1 MPRRPRI
8 TPNSAAIVRNT
19 LRAPALR
26 YRDFRLLVA
35 ASFFDSIGFMGE
47 QVIVGWLVL
56 EITDDPFMV
65 GVALGLRFAPFFFL
79 GLVAGT
85 IADMVD
91 RRSLIRVL
99 NLAMTAVMCCVG
111 ALIYYDTLE
120 VWHIFAFAV
129 LGGCIS
135 ALHQTSRQSFAFDVV
150 GRQNLVSGLAYVSL
164 GMRLG
169 GLVGS
174 LAAGYLIAGYGA
186 NLVRWLR
193 ESLIEAALSQN
204 WLMEAVGLD
213 RLLNAALNWDWFN
226 SVLEWLAAALS
237 QGAASAYFLLAAGY
251 LVSVA
256 MLSFIRSR
264 GQAAPTQRRSALQN
278 LREFAGEL
286 RLNNALLMLMVIVA
300 ATEVLGFSSATAFPS
315 LARDVLNVG
324 ADGLG
329 EMNAF
334 RSVGAVLSILLLS
347 AYAGEVG
354 RKGALL
360 LATIVAFGGGA
371 GTAGTVRHV
380 RRRAC
385 GDNGD
390 RRRNGAIRCVLAKPN
405 AKHRAKR
412 TARAGDGRLGSG
424 HRHSAAGQ
432 PSGGRS
438 GSRLRRGDSADR
450 QRHSA
455 SRHSRRHSATV
466 HADAAV
472 VITSPKSLPP
482 LCAPTPL
489 R

>member
-1 MPRRPRI
+1 MPKCPRI

-47 QVIVGWLVL
+47 QVVVGWLVL

-65 GVALGLRFAPFFFL
+65 GIALGLRFAPFFFL

-91 RRSLIRVL
+91 RRSLIRAL
-99 NLAMTAVMCCVG
+99 NLAMTAVTCSVG
-111 ALIYYDTLE
+111 ALIYYDTLQ

-174 LAAGYLIAGYGA
+174 LAAGYLIAGRGA
-186 NLVRWLR
+186 DLVYWLMD
-193 ESLIEAALSQN
+193 AAQSRN

-213 RLLNAALNWDWFN
+213 RLLNAAQNWDWLN
-226 SVLEWLAAALS
+226 SALTWIASALS

-251 LVSVA
+251 LISVV

-278 LREFAGEL
+278 LREFAVEL
-286 RLNNALLMLMVIVA
+286 RRNNALLMLMVIVA

-329 EMNAF
+329 EMNAV
-334 RSVGAVLSILLLS
+334 RSLGAVLTIALL
-347 AYAGEVG
+347 AVFGEVG

-360 LATIVAFGGGA
+360 LATIVAFGAALILLGQSGMYAVALAAIMVIGGA
-371 GTAGTVRHV
+371 MALSDVFSQSLMQNIVPNEQRGRAMGAWVVGIGTA
-380 RRRAC
+380 
-385 GDNGD
+385 
-390 RRRNGAIRCVLAKPN
+390 P
-405 AKHRAKR
+405 
-412 TARAGDGRLGSG
+412 LGSLQVG
-424 HRHSAAGQ
+424 
-432 PSGGRS
+432 
-438 GSRLRRGDSADR
+438 
-450 QRHSA
+450 
-455 SRHSRRHSATV
+455 
-466 HADAAV
+466 AAV
-472 VITSPKSLPP
+472 AALGVGIALTANGIALVAIAAAITLLYSRMRRL
-482 LCAPTPL
+482 
-489 R
+489 

>member
-111 ALIYYDTLE
+111 ALIYYDTLQ

-186 NLVRWLR
+186 NLVQ
-193 ESLIEAALSQN
+193 SLIDALPS
-204 WLMEAVGLD
+204 WAS
-213 RLLNAALNWDWFN
+213 WDWFN
-226 SVLEWLAAALS
+226 SVLEWLASALS

-329 EMNAF
+329 WMNAV
-334 RSVGAVLSILLLS
+334 RSFGAVLSIALLS
-347 AYAGEVG
+347 VCGEVG

-360 LATIVAFGGGA
+360 LATIVAFGAALVLLGQSGMYAVALAAIMVIGGA
-371 GTAGTVRHV
+371 MALSDVFSQSLMQNIVPNEQRGRAMGAWVVGIGTA
-380 RRRAC
+380 
-385 GDNGD
+385 
-390 RRRNGAIRCVLAKPN
+390 P
-405 AKHRAKR
+405 
-412 TARAGDGRLGSG
+412 LGSLQVG
-424 HRHSAAGQ
+424 
-432 PSGGRS
+432 
-438 GSRLRRGDSADR
+438 
-450 QRHSA
+450 
-455 SRHSRRHSATV
+455 
-466 HADAAV
+466 AAV
-472 VITSPKSLPP
+472 AAFGVGIALTANGIALVAIAAAIA
-482 LCAPTPL
+482 LLYTRMRRL
-489 R
+489 

>member
-1 MPRRPRI
+1 MHYAASVHNSAIVHIPKRPRI

-47 QVIVGWLVL
+47 QVVVGWLVL

-65 GVALGLRFAPFFFL
+65 GIALGLRFAPFFFL

-91 RRSLIRVL
+91 RRSLIRAL
-99 NLAMTAVMCCVG
+99 NLAMTAVTCSVG
-111 ALIYYDTLE
+111 ALIYYDTLQ

-174 LAAGYLIAGYGA
+174 LAAGYLIAGRGA
-186 NLVRWLR
+186 NLVY
-193 ESLIEAALSQN
+193 SLIEALPSWISWIWLNSALTWIAS
-204 WLMEAVGLD
+204 
-213 RLLNAALNWDWFN
+213 
-226 SVLEWLAAALS
+226 ALS

-251 LVSVA
+251 LISVV

-278 LREFAGEL
+278 LREFAVEL
-286 RLNNALLMLMVIVA
+286 RRNNALLMLMVIVA

-329 EMNAF
+329 EMNAV
-334 RSVGAVLSILLLS
+334 RSLGAVLTIALL
-347 AYAGEVG
+347 AVFGEVG

-360 LATIVAFGGGA
+360 LATIVAFGAALILLGQSGMYAVALAAIMVIGGA
-371 GTAGTVRHV
+371 MALSDVFSQSLMQNIVPNEQRGRAMGAWVVGIGTA
-380 RRRAC
+380 
-385 GDNGD
+385 
-390 RRRNGAIRCVLAKPN
+390 P
-405 AKHRAKR
+405 
-412 TARAGDGRLGSG
+412 LGSLQVG
-424 HRHSAAGQ
+424 
-432 PSGGRS
+432 
-438 GSRLRRGDSADR
+438 
-450 QRHSA
+450 
-455 SRHSRRHSATV
+455 
-466 HADAAV
+466 AAV
-472 VITSPKSLPP
+472 AALGVGIALTANGIALVVIAAAITLLYSRMRRL
-482 LCAPTPL
+482 
-489 R
+489 

>member
-1 MPRRPRI
+1 MHCAIGVHNSAIVHIPRRPRI

-186 NLVRWLR
+186 NLVQ
-193 ESLIEAALSQN
+193 SLIDALPS
-204 WLMEAVGLD
+204 WAS
-213 RLLNAALNWDWFN
+213 WDWFN
-226 SVLEWLAAALS
+226 SALEWLASALS

-286 RLNNALLMLMVIVA
+286 RRNNALLMLMVIVA

-347 AYAGEVG
+347 VCGEVG

-360 LATIVAFGGGA
+360 LATIVAFGAALVLLGQSGMYAVALAAIMVIGGA
-371 GTAGTVRHV
+371 MALSDVFSQSLMQNIVPNEQRGRAMGAWVVGIGTA
-380 RRRAC
+380 
-385 GDNGD
+385 
-390 RRRNGAIRCVLAKPN
+390 P
-405 AKHRAKR
+405 
-412 TARAGDGRLGSG
+412 LGSLQVG
-424 HRHSAAGQ
+424 
-432 PSGGRS
+432 
-438 GSRLRRGDSADR
+438 
-450 QRHSA
+450 
-455 SRHSRRHSATV
+455 
-466 HADAAV
+466 AAV
-472 VITSPKSLPP
+472 AAFGVGIALTANGIALVAIAAAIA
-482 LCAPTPL
+482 LLYTRMRRL
-489 R
+489 

>member
-1 MPRRPRI
+1 MRIKAASVHNSAIVHMPRRPRI

-111 ALIYYDTLE
+111 ALIYYDTLQ

-186 NLVRWLR
+186 NLVQ
-193 ESLIEAALSQN
+193 SLIDALPGWAS
-204 WLMEAVGLD
+204 WA
-213 RLLNAALNWDWFN
+213 WFN
-226 SVLEWLAAALS
+226 SALEWLASALS

-347 AYAGEVG
+347 VCGEVG

-360 LATIVAFGGGA
+360 LATIVAFGAALVLLGQSGMYAVALAAIMVIGGA
-371 GTAGTVRHV
+371 MALSDVFSQSLMQNIVPNEQRGRAMGAWVVGIGTA
-380 RRRAC
+380 
-385 GDNGD
+385 
-390 RRRNGAIRCVLAKPN
+390 P
-405 AKHRAKR
+405 
-412 TARAGDGRLGSG
+412 LGSLQVG
-424 HRHSAAGQ
+424 
-432 PSGGRS
+432 
-438 GSRLRRGDSADR
+438 
-450 QRHSA
+450 
-455 SRHSRRHSATV
+455 
-466 HADAAV
+466 AAV
-472 VITSPKSLPP
+472 ATFGVGIALTANGIALVAIAAAIALLYSRMRRL
-482 LCAPTPL
+482 
-489 R
+489 

>member
-111 ALIYYDTLE
+111 ALIYYDTLQ

-186 NLVRWLR
+186 NLVQ
-193 ESLIEAALSQN
+193 SLIDALPN
-204 WLMEAVGLD
+204 WAS
-213 RLLNAALNWDWFN
+213 WDWLN
-226 SVLEWLAAALS
+226 SVLEWLASALS

-256 MLSFIRSR
+256 MLSFIHSR

-286 RLNNALLMLMVIVA
+286 RFNNALLMLMVIVA

-347 AYAGEVG
+347 VCGEVG

-360 LATIVAFGGGA
+360 LATIVAFGAALVLLGQSGMYAVALVAIMVIGGA
-371 GTAGTVRHV
+371 MALSDVFSQSLMQNIVPNEQRGRAMGAWVVGIGTA
-380 RRRAC
+380 
-385 GDNGD
+385 
-390 RRRNGAIRCVLAKPN
+390 P
-405 AKHRAKR
+405 
-412 TARAGDGRLGSG
+412 LGSLQVG
-424 HRHSAAGQ
+424 
-432 PSGGRS
+432 
-438 GSRLRRGDSADR
+438 
-450 QRHSA
+450 
-455 SRHSRRHSATV
+455 
-466 HADAAV
+466 AAV
-472 VITSPKSLPP
+472 AAFGVGIALTANGIALVAIAAAIA
-482 LCAPTPL
+482 LLYTRMRRL
-489 R
+489 

>member
-1 MPRRPRI
+1 MHCAIGVHNSAIVHMPRRPRI

-111 ALIYYDTLE
+111 ALIYYDTLQ

-186 NLVRWLR
+186 NLVQ
-193 ESLIEAALSQN
+193 SLIDALPS
-204 WLMEAVGLD
+204 WAS
-213 RLLNAALNWDWFN
+213 WDWFN
-226 SVLEWLAAALS
+226 SVLEWLASALS

-329 EMNAF
+329 WMNAV
-334 RSVGAVLSILLLS
+334 RSFGAVLSIALLS
-347 AYAGEVG
+347 VCGEVG

-360 LATIVAFGGGA
+360 LATIVAFGAALVLLGQSGMYAVALAAIMVIGGA
-371 GTAGTVRHV
+371 MALSDVFSQSLMQNIVPNEQRGRAMGAWVVGIGTA
-380 RRRAC
+380 
-385 GDNGD
+385 
-390 RRRNGAIRCVLAKPN
+390 P
-405 AKHRAKR
+405 
-412 TARAGDGRLGSG
+412 LGSLQVG
-424 HRHSAAGQ
+424 
-432 PSGGRS
+432 
-438 GSRLRRGDSADR
+438 
-450 QRHSA
+450 
-455 SRHSRRHSATV
+455 
-466 HADAAV
+466 AAV
-472 VITSPKSLPP
+472 AAFGVGIALTANGIALVAIAAAIA
-482 LCAPTPL
+482 LLYTRMRRL
-489 R
+489 

>member
-1 MPRRPRI
+1 MPKRPRI
-8 TPNSAAIVRNT
+8 TPPKPAAIVRNT

-47 QVIVGWLVL
+47 QVVVGWLVL

-91 RRSLIRVL
+91 RRSLIRAL

-111 ALIYYDTLE
+111 ALIYYDTLQ

-186 NLVRWLR
+186 DLVYSLM
-193 ESLIEAALSQN
+193 ESLSSWAR
-204 WLMEAVGLD
+204 WD
-213 RLLNAALNWDWFN
+213 WLNWI
-226 SVLEWLAAALS
+226 LAWLASALS

-251 LVSVA
+251 LISVV

-264 GQAAPTQRRSALQN
+264 GQAAPTRRSSALQN
-278 LREFAGEL
+278 LREFAVEL
-286 RLNNALLMLMVIVA
+286 RRNNALLMLMVIVA

-334 RSVGAVLSILLLS
+334 RSAGAVASILLLS
-347 AYAGEVG
+347 LGGEVG

-360 LATIVAFGGGA
+360 LATIVGFGAALVLLGQSGMYAVALAAIMVIGGA
-371 GTAGTVRHV
+371 MALSDVFSQSLMQNIVPNEQRGRAMGAWVVGIGTA
-380 RRRAC
+380 
-385 GDNGD
+385 
-390 RRRNGAIRCVLAKPN
+390 P
-405 AKHRAKR
+405 
-412 TARAGDGRLGSG
+412 LGSLQVG
-424 HRHSAAGQ
+424 
-432 PSGGRS
+432 
-438 GSRLRRGDSADR
+438 
-450 QRHSA
+450 
-455 SRHSRRHSATV
+455 
-466 HADAAV
+466 AAV
-472 VITSPKSLPP
+472 ATLGVGIALTANGIALVAIAAAIALLYSRMRRL
-482 LCAPTPL
+482 
-489 R
+489 

>member
-1 MPRRPRI
+1 MRIKAASVHNSAIVHMPRRPRI

-111 ALIYYDTLE
+111 ALIYYDTLQ

-186 NLVRWLR
+186 NLVQ
-193 ESLIEAALSQN
+193 SLIDALPSWASWA
-204 WLMEAVGLD
+204 WL
-213 RLLNAALNWDWFN
+213 N
-226 SVLEWLAAALS
+226 SALEWLASALS

-347 AYAGEVG
+347 VCGEVG

-360 LATIVAFGGGA
+360 LATIVAFGAALVLLGQSGMYAVALAAIMVIGGA
-371 GTAGTVRHV
+371 MALSDVFSQSLMQNIVPNEQRGRAMGAWVVGIGTA
-380 RRRAC
+380 
-385 GDNGD
+385 
-390 RRRNGAIRCVLAKPN
+390 P
-405 AKHRAKR
+405 
-412 TARAGDGRLGSG
+412 LGSLQVG
-424 HRHSAAGQ
+424 
-432 PSGGRS
+432 
-438 GSRLRRGDSADR
+438 
-450 QRHSA
+450 
-455 SRHSRRHSATV
+455 
-466 HADAAV
+466 AAV
-472 VITSPKSLPP
+472 ATFGVGIALTANGIALVAIAAAIA
-482 LCAPTPL
+482 LLYTRMRRL
-489 R
+489 

>member
-186 NLVRWLR
+186 NLVQ
-193 ESLIEAALSQN
+193 SLIDALPSWMSWA
-204 WLMEAVGLD
+204 WL
-213 RLLNAALNWDWFN
+213 N
-226 SVLEWLAAALS
+226 SVLEWLASALS

-347 AYAGEVG
+347 VCGEVG

-360 LATIVAFGGGA
+360 LATIVAFGAALVLLGQSGMYAVALVAIMVIGGA
-371 GTAGTVRHV
+371 MALSDVFSQSLMQNIVPNEQRGRAMGAWVVGIGTA
-380 RRRAC
+380 
-385 GDNGD
+385 
-390 RRRNGAIRCVLAKPN
+390 P
-405 AKHRAKR
+405 
-412 TARAGDGRLGSG
+412 LGSVQVG
-424 HRHSAAGQ
+424 
-432 PSGGRS
+432 
-438 GSRLRRGDSADR
+438 
-450 QRHSA
+450 
-455 SRHSRRHSATV
+455 
-466 HADAAV
+466 AAV
-472 VITSPKSLPP
+472 AAFGVGIALTANGIALVAIAAAIA
-482 LCAPTPL
+482 LLYTRMRRL
-489 R
+489 

>member
-186 NLVRWLR
+186 NLVQ
-193 ESLIEAALSQN
+193 SLIDALPSWAN
-204 WLMEAVGLD
+204 WAW
-213 RLLNAALNWDWFN
+213 LNSA
-226 SVLEWLAAALS
+226 LEWLASALS

-347 AYAGEVG
+347 VCGEVG

-360 LATIVAFGGGA
+360 LATIVAFGAALVLLGQSGMYAVALAAIMVIGGA
-371 GTAGTVRHV
+371 MALSDVFSQSLMQNIVPNEQRGRAMGAWVVGIGTA
-380 RRRAC
+380 
-385 GDNGD
+385 
-390 RRRNGAIRCVLAKPN
+390 P
-405 AKHRAKR
+405 
-412 TARAGDGRLGSG
+412 LGSLQVG
-424 HRHSAAGQ
+424 
-432 PSGGRS
+432 
-438 GSRLRRGDSADR
+438 
-450 QRHSA
+450 
-455 SRHSRRHSATV
+455 
-466 HADAAV
+466 AAV
-472 VITSPKSLPP
+472 AAFGVGIALTANGIALAAIAAIIALLYSRMRRL
-482 LCAPTPL
+482 
-489 R
+489 

>member
-111 ALIYYDTLE
+111 ALIYYDTLQ

-186 NLVRWLR
+186 DLVQ
-193 ESLIEAALSQN
+193 SLIDALPSWMSWA
-204 WLMEAVGLD
+204 WLI
-213 RLLNAALNWDWFN
+213 

-286 RLNNALLMLMVIVA
+286 RRNNALLMLMVIVA

-347 AYAGEVG
+347 VCGEVG

-360 LATIVAFGGGA
+360 LATIVAFGAALVLLGQSGMYAVALVAIMVIGGA
-371 GTAGTVRHV
+371 MALSDVFSQSLMQNIVPNEQRGRAMGAWVVGIGTA
-380 RRRAC
+380 
-385 GDNGD
+385 
-390 RRRNGAIRCVLAKPN
+390 P
-405 AKHRAKR
+405 
-412 TARAGDGRLGSG
+412 LGSLQVG
-424 HRHSAAGQ
+424 
-432 PSGGRS
+432 
-438 GSRLRRGDSADR
+438 
-450 QRHSA
+450 
-455 SRHSRRHSATV
+455 
-466 HADAAV
+466 AAV
-472 VITSPKSLPP
+472 AAFGVGIALTANGIALVAIAAAIA
-482 LCAPTPL
+482 LLYTRMRRL
-489 R
+489 

>member
-1 MPRRPRI
+1 MHCAIGVHNSAIVHMPRRPRI

-186 NLVRWLR
+186 NLVQ
-193 ESLIEAALSQN
+193 SLIDALPS
-204 WLMEAVGLD
+204 WMSWA
-213 RLLNAALNWDWFN
+213 WFN
-226 SVLEWLAAALS
+226 SALAWLASALS

-347 AYAGEVG
+347 VCGEVG

-360 LATIVAFGGGA
+360 LATIVAFGAALVLLGQSGMYAVALAAIMVIGGA
-371 GTAGTVRHV
+371 MALSDVFSQSLMQNIVPNEQRGRAMGAWVVGIGTA
-380 RRRAC
+380 
-385 GDNGD
+385 
-390 RRRNGAIRCVLAKPN
+390 P
-405 AKHRAKR
+405 
-412 TARAGDGRLGSG
+412 LGSLQVG
-424 HRHSAAGQ
+424 
-432 PSGGRS
+432 
-438 GSRLRRGDSADR
+438 
-450 QRHSA
+450 
-455 SRHSRRHSATV
+455 
-466 HADAAV
+466 AAV
-472 VITSPKSLPP
+472 AAFGVGIALTANGIALVAIAAAIA
-482 LCAPTPL
+482 LLYTRMRRL
-489 R
+489 

>member
-1 MPRRPRI
+1 MHIPRRPRI

-186 NLVRWLR
+186 NLVQ
-193 ESLIEAALSQN
+193 SLIDALPS
-204 WLMEAVGLD
+204 WAS
-213 RLLNAALNWDWFN
+213 WDWFN
-226 SVLEWLAAALS
+226 SALEWLASALS

-286 RLNNALLMLMVIVA
+286 RRNNALLMLMVIVA

-347 AYAGEVG
+347 VCGEVG

-360 LATIVAFGGGA
+360 LATIVAFGAALVLLGQSGMYAVALAAIMVIGGA
-371 GTAGTVRHV
+371 MALSDVFSQSLMQNIVPNEQRGRAMGAWVVGIGTA
-380 RRRAC
+380 
-385 GDNGD
+385 
-390 RRRNGAIRCVLAKPN
+390 P
-405 AKHRAKR
+405 
-412 TARAGDGRLGSG
+412 LGSLQVG
-424 HRHSAAGQ
+424 
-432 PSGGRS
+432 
-438 GSRLRRGDSADR
+438 
-450 QRHSA
+450 
-455 SRHSRRHSATV
+455 
-466 HADAAV
+466 AAV
-472 VITSPKSLPP
+472 AAFGVGIALTANGIALVAIAAAIA
-482 LCAPTPL
+482 LLYTRMRRL
-489 R
+489 

>member
-186 NLVRWLR
+186 NLVQ
-193 ESLIEAALSQN
+193 SLIDALPS
-204 WLMEAVGLD
+204 WMS
-213 RLLNAALNWDWFN
+213 WDWFN
-226 SVLEWLAAALS
+226 SSLEWLAAVLS

-347 AYAGEVG
+347 VCGEVG

-360 LATIVAFGGGA
+360 LATIVAFGAALVLLGQSGMYAVALVAIMVIGGA
-371 GTAGTVRHV
+371 MALSDVFSQSLMQNIVPNEQRGRAMGAWVVGIGTA
-380 RRRAC
+380 
-385 GDNGD
+385 
-390 RRRNGAIRCVLAKPN
+390 P
-405 AKHRAKR
+405 
-412 TARAGDGRLGSG
+412 LGSLQVG
-424 HRHSAAGQ
+424 
-432 PSGGRS
+432 
-438 GSRLRRGDSADR
+438 
-450 QRHSA
+450 
-455 SRHSRRHSATV
+455 
-466 HADAAV
+466 AAV
-472 VITSPKSLPP
+472 AAFGVGIALTANGIALVAIAAAIA
-482 LCAPTPL
+482 LLYTRMRRL
-489 R
+489 

>member
-1 MPRRPRI
+1 MHYAASVHNSAIVHIPKRPRI

-47 QVIVGWLVL
+47 QVVVGWLVL

-65 GVALGLRFAPFFFL
+65 GIALGLRFAPFFFL

-91 RRSLIRVL
+91 RRSLIRAL
-99 NLAMTAVMCCVG
+99 NLAMTAVTCSVG
-111 ALIYYDTLE
+111 ALIYYDTLQ

-174 LAAGYLIAGYGA
+174 LAAGYLIAGRGA
-186 NLVRWLR
+186 DLVY
-193 ESLIEAALSQN
+193 SLIETLPS
-204 WLMEAVGLD
+204 
-213 RLLNAALNWDWFN
+213 WDWLN
-226 SVLEWLAAALS
+226 SALTWIASALS

-251 LVSVA
+251 LISVV

-278 LREFAGEL
+278 LREFAVEL
-286 RLNNALLMLMVIVA
+286 RRNNALLMLMVIVA

-329 EMNAF
+329 EMNAV
-334 RSVGAVLSILLLS
+334 RSLGAVLTIALL
-347 AYAGEVG
+347 AVFGEVG

-360 LATIVAFGGGA
+360 LATIVAFGAALILLGQSGMYAVALAAIMVIGGA
-371 GTAGTVRHV
+371 MALSDVFSQSLMQNIVPNEQRGRAMGAWVVGIGTA
-380 RRRAC
+380 
-385 GDNGD
+385 
-390 RRRNGAIRCVLAKPN
+390 P
-405 AKHRAKR
+405 
-412 TARAGDGRLGSG
+412 LGSLQVG
-424 HRHSAAGQ
+424 
-432 PSGGRS
+432 
-438 GSRLRRGDSADR
+438 
-450 QRHSA
+450 
-455 SRHSRRHSATV
+455 
-466 HADAAV
+466 AAV
-472 VITSPKSLPP
+472 AALGVGIALTANGIALVAIAAAITLLYSRMRRL
-482 LCAPTPL
+482 
-489 R
+489 

>member
-1 MPRRPRI
+1 MPKRPRI
-8 TPNSAAIVRNT
+8 TPPKPAAIVRNT

-47 QVIVGWLVL
+47 QVVVGWLVL

-91 RRSLIRVL
+91 RRSLIRAL
-99 NLAMTAVMCCVG
+99 NLAMTAVMCGMG
-111 ALIYYDTLE
+111 ALIYYDALQ

-169 GLVGS
+169 GLAGS

-186 NLVRWLR
+186 ELAY
-193 ESLIEAALSQN
+193 S
-204 WLMEAVGLD
+204 LMEVTLP
-213 RLLNAALNWDWFN
+213 NWDWVDQ
-226 SVLEWLAAALS
+226 VLAWIASALSLLYFLIGATPPSWDWVDQVLAWIASALS

-251 LVSVA
+251 LVSVV

-286 RLNNALLMLMVIVA
+286 RRNNALLMLMVIVA

-334 RSVGAVLSILLLS
+334 RSVGAVLTIALLS
-347 AYAGEVG
+347 AFGEVG

-360 LATIVAFGGGA
+360 LATIVAFGAALVLLGQSGMYAVALAAIMVIGGA
-371 GTAGTVRHV
+371 MALSDVFSQSLMQNIVPNEQRGRAMGAWVVGIGTA
-380 RRRAC
+380 
-385 GDNGD
+385 
-390 RRRNGAIRCVLAKPN
+390 P
-405 AKHRAKR
+405 
-412 TARAGDGRLGSG
+412 LGSLQVG
-424 HRHSAAGQ
+424 
-432 PSGGRS
+432 
-438 GSRLRRGDSADR
+438 
-450 QRHSA
+450 
-455 SRHSRRHSATV
+455 
-466 HADAAV
+466 AAV
-472 VITSPKSLPP
+472 AAFGVGIALTANGIALVVIAAAIALLYSRMRRL
-482 LCAPTPL
+482 
-489 R
+489 

>member
-1 MPRRPRI
+1 MRIKAASVHNSAIVHMPRRPRI

-186 NLVRWLR
+186 NLVQ
-193 ESLIEAALSQN
+193 SLIDALPSWAN
-204 WLMEAVGLD
+204 WA
-213 RLLNAALNWDWFN
+213 WFN
-226 SVLEWLAAALS
+226 SVLAWLASALS

-347 AYAGEVG
+347 VCGEVG

-360 LATIVAFGGGA
+360 LATIVAFGAALVLLGQSGMYAVALVAIMVIGGA
-371 GTAGTVRHV
+371 MALSDVFSQSLMQNIVPNEQRGRAMGAWVVGIGTA
-380 RRRAC
+380 
-385 GDNGD
+385 
-390 RRRNGAIRCVLAKPN
+390 P
-405 AKHRAKR
+405 
-412 TARAGDGRLGSG
+412 LGSLQVG
-424 HRHSAAGQ
+424 
-432 PSGGRS
+432 
-438 GSRLRRGDSADR
+438 
-450 QRHSA
+450 
-455 SRHSRRHSATV
+455 
-466 HADAAV
+466 AAV
-472 VITSPKSLPP
+472 AAFGVGIALTANGIALVAIAAAIA
-482 LCAPTPL
+482 LLYTRMRRL
-489 R
+489 

>member
-65 GVALGLRFAPFFFL
+65 GVALGLRFAPFLFL

-111 ALIYYDTLE
+111 ALIYYDTLQ

-186 NLVRWLR
+186 DLVQ
-193 ESLIEAALSQN
+193 SLIDALPS
-204 WLMEAVGLD
+204 WMSWA
-213 RLLNAALNWDWFN
+213 WFN
-226 SVLEWLAAALS
+226 SALAWLASALS

-329 EMNAF
+329 WMNAV
-334 RSVGAVLSILLLS
+334 RSFGAVLSIALLS
-347 AYAGEVG
+347 VCGEVG

-360 LATIVAFGGGA
+360 LATIVAFGAALVLLGQSGMYAVALVAIMVIGGA
-371 GTAGTVRHV
+371 MALSDVFSQSLMQNIVPNEQRGRAMGAWVVGIGTA
-380 RRRAC
+380 
-385 GDNGD
+385 
-390 RRRNGAIRCVLAKPN
+390 P
-405 AKHRAKR
+405 
-412 TARAGDGRLGSG
+412 LGSLQVG
-424 HRHSAAGQ
+424 
-432 PSGGRS
+432 
-438 GSRLRRGDSADR
+438 
-450 QRHSA
+450 
-455 SRHSRRHSATV
+455 
-466 HADAAV
+466 AAV
-472 VITSPKSLPP
+472 AAFGVGIALTANGIALVAIAAAIALLYSRMRRL
-482 LCAPTPL
+482 
-489 R
+489 

>member
-186 NLVRWLR
+186 NLVQ
-193 ESLIEAALSQN
+193 SLIDALPSWMSWA
-204 WLMEAVGLD
+204 WL
-213 RLLNAALNWDWFN
+213 N
-226 SVLEWLAAALS
+226 SVLEWFASALS

-334 RSVGAVLSILLLS
+334 RSVGAVLSIALLS
-347 AYAGEVG
+347 VCGEVG

-360 LATIVAFGGGA
+360 LATIVAFGAALVLLGQSGMYAVALAAIMVIGGA
-371 GTAGTVRHV
+371 MALSDVFSQSLMQNIVPNEQRGRAMGAWVVGIGTA
-380 RRRAC
+380 
-385 GDNGD
+385 
-390 RRRNGAIRCVLAKPN
+390 P
-405 AKHRAKR
+405 
-412 TARAGDGRLGSG
+412 LGSLQVG
-424 HRHSAAGQ
+424 
-432 PSGGRS
+432 
-438 GSRLRRGDSADR
+438 
-450 QRHSA
+450 
-455 SRHSRRHSATV
+455 
-466 HADAAV
+466 AAV
-472 VITSPKSLPP
+472 AAFGVGIALTANGIALVAIAVAIA
-482 LCAPTPL
+482 LLYTRMRRL
-489 R
+489 

>member
-111 ALIYYDTLE
+111 ALIYYDTLQ

-186 NLVRWLR
+186 NLVQ
-193 ESLIEAALSQN
+193 SLIDALPS
-204 WLMEAVGLD
+204 WTSWA
-213 RLLNAALNWDWFN
+213 WFN
-226 SVLEWLAAALS
+226 SVLEWLASALS

-286 RLNNALLMLMVIVA
+286 RRNNALLMLMVIVA

-347 AYAGEVG
+347 VCGEVG

-360 LATIVAFGGGA
+360 LATIVAFGAALVLLGQSGMYAVALVAIMVIGGA
-371 GTAGTVRHV
+371 MALSDVFSQSLMQNIVPNEQRGRAMGAWVVGIGTA
-380 RRRAC
+380 
-385 GDNGD
+385 
-390 RRRNGAIRCVLAKPN
+390 P
-405 AKHRAKR
+405 
-412 TARAGDGRLGSG
+412 LGSLQVG
-424 HRHSAAGQ
+424 
-432 PSGGRS
+432 
-438 GSRLRRGDSADR
+438 
-450 QRHSA
+450 
-455 SRHSRRHSATV
+455 
-466 HADAAV
+466 AAV
-472 VITSPKSLPP
+472 AAFGVGIALTANGIALVAIAAAIA
-482 LCAPTPL
+482 LLYTRMRRL
-489 R
+489 

>member
-1 MPRRPRI
+1 MHCAIGVHNSAIVHMPRRPRI

-111 ALIYYDTLE
+111 ALIYYDTLQ

-186 NLVRWLR
+186 NLVQ
-193 ESLIEAALSQN
+193 SLIDALPSWMSWA
-204 WLMEAVGLD
+204 WL
-213 RLLNAALNWDWFN
+213 N
-226 SVLEWLAAALS
+226 SALEWLAAALS

-334 RSVGAVLSILLLS
+334 RSVGAVLSIALLS
-347 AYAGEVG
+347 VCGEVG

-360 LATIVAFGGGA
+360 LATIVAFGAALVLLGQSGMYAVALAAIMVIGGA
-371 GTAGTVRHV
+371 MALSDVFSQSLMQNIVPNEQRGRAMGAWVVGIGTA
-380 RRRAC
+380 
-385 GDNGD
+385 
-390 RRRNGAIRCVLAKPN
+390 P
-405 AKHRAKR
+405 
-412 TARAGDGRLGSG
+412 LGSLQVG
-424 HRHSAAGQ
+424 
-432 PSGGRS
+432 
-438 GSRLRRGDSADR
+438 
-450 QRHSA
+450 
-455 SRHSRRHSATV
+455 
-466 HADAAV
+466 AAV
-472 VITSPKSLPP
+472 AAFGVGIALTANGIALVAIAAAIA
-482 LCAPTPL
+482 LLYTRMRRL
-489 R
+489 

>member
-1 MPRRPRI
+1 MRPFGIVHCAIGVHNSAIVHMPRRPRI

-111 ALIYYDTLE
+111 ALIYYDTLQ

-186 NLVRWLR
+186 NLVQ
-193 ESLIEAALSQN
+193 SLIEALPSWASWAWLSS
-204 WLMEAVGLD
+204 A
-213 RLLNAALNWDWFN
+213 
-226 SVLEWLAAALS
+226 LEWLASALS

-347 AYAGEVG
+347 VCGEVG

-360 LATIVAFGGGA
+360 LATIVAFGAALVLLGQSGMYAVALAAIMVIGGA
-371 GTAGTVRHV
+371 MALSDVFSQSLMQNIVPNEQRGRAMGAWVVGIGTA
-380 RRRAC
+380 
-385 GDNGD
+385 
-390 RRRNGAIRCVLAKPN
+390 P
-405 AKHRAKR
+405 
-412 TARAGDGRLGSG
+412 LGSLQVG
-424 HRHSAAGQ
+424 
-432 PSGGRS
+432 
-438 GSRLRRGDSADR
+438 
-450 QRHSA
+450 
-455 SRHSRRHSATV
+455 
-466 HADAAV
+466 AAV
-472 VITSPKSLPP
+472 AAFGVGIALTANGIALAAIAAAIA
-482 LCAPTPL
+482 LLYTRMRRL
-489 R
+489 

>member
-111 ALIYYDTLE
+111 ALIYYDTLQ

-186 NLVRWLR
+186 NLVQ
-193 ESLIEAALSQN
+193 SLIDALPS
-204 WLMEAVGLD
+204 WM
-213 RLLNAALNWDWFN
+213 NWDWLN
-226 SVLEWLAAALS
+226 AVLEWLASALS

-286 RLNNALLMLMVIVA
+286 RLNNPLLMLMVIVA

-347 AYAGEVG
+347 VCGEVG

-360 LATIVAFGGGA
+360 LATIVAFGAALVLLGQSGMYAVALAAIMVIGGA
-371 GTAGTVRHV
+371 MALSDVFSQSLMQNIVPNEQRGRAMGAWVVGIGTA
-380 RRRAC
+380 
-385 GDNGD
+385 
-390 RRRNGAIRCVLAKPN
+390 P
-405 AKHRAKR
+405 
-412 TARAGDGRLGSG
+412 LGSLQVG
-424 HRHSAAGQ
+424 
-432 PSGGRS
+432 
-438 GSRLRRGDSADR
+438 
-450 QRHSA
+450 
-455 SRHSRRHSATV
+455 
-466 HADAAV
+466 AAV
-472 VITSPKSLPP
+472 AAFGVGIALTANGIALVAIAAAIA
-482 LCAPTPL
+482 LLYTRMRRL
-489 R
+489 

>member
-1 MPRRPRI
+1 MHYAASVHNSAIVHIPKRPRI

-47 QVIVGWLVL
+47 QVVVGWLVL

-65 GVALGLRFAPFFFL
+65 GIALGLRFAPFFFL

-91 RRSLIRVL
+91 RRSLIRAL
-99 NLAMTAVMCCVG
+99 NLAMTAVTCSVG
-111 ALIYYDTLE
+111 ALIYYDTLQ

-186 NLVRWLR
+186 
-193 ESLIEAALSQN
+193 
-204 WLMEAVGLD
+204 
-213 RLLNAALNWDWFN
+213 
-226 SVLEWLAAALS
+226 
-237 QGAASAYFLLAAGY
+237 ASAYFLLAAGY
-251 LVSVA
+251 LISVV

-278 LREFAGEL
+278 LREFAVEL
-286 RLNNALLMLMVIVA
+286 RRNNALLMLMVIVA

-329 EMNAF
+329 EMNAV
-334 RSVGAVLSILLLS
+334 RSLGAVLTIALL
-347 AYAGEVG
+347 AVFGEVG

-360 LATIVAFGGGA
+360 LATIVAFGAALMLLGQSGMYAVALAAIMVIGGA
-371 GTAGTVRHV
+371 MALSDVFSQSLMQNIVPNEQRGRAMGAWVVGIGTA
-380 RRRAC
+380 
-385 GDNGD
+385 
-390 RRRNGAIRCVLAKPN
+390 P
-405 AKHRAKR
+405 
-412 TARAGDGRLGSG
+412 LGSLQVG
-424 HRHSAAGQ
+424 
-432 PSGGRS
+432 
-438 GSRLRRGDSADR
+438 
-450 QRHSA
+450 
-455 SRHSRRHSATV
+455 
-466 HADAAV
+466 AAV
-472 VITSPKSLPP
+472 AALGVGIALTANGIALVAIAAAIALLYSRMRRL
-482 LCAPTPL
+482 
-489 R
+489 

>member
-186 NLVRWLR
+186 NLVQ
-193 ESLIEAALSQN
+193 SLIDALPSWASWA
-204 WLMEAVGLD
+204 WL
-213 RLLNAALNWDWFN
+213 N
-226 SVLEWLAAALS
+226 SVLAWLASALS

-347 AYAGEVG
+347 VCGEVG

-360 LATIVAFGGGA
+360 LATIVAFGAALVLLGQSGMYAVALVAIMVIGGA
-371 GTAGTVRHV
+371 MALSDVFSQSLMQNIVPNEQRGRAMGAWVVGIGTA
-380 RRRAC
+380 
-385 GDNGD
+385 
-390 RRRNGAIRCVLAKPN
+390 P
-405 AKHRAKR
+405 
-412 TARAGDGRLGSG
+412 LGSLQVG
-424 HRHSAAGQ
+424 
-432 PSGGRS
+432 
-438 GSRLRRGDSADR
+438 
-450 QRHSA
+450 
-455 SRHSRRHSATV
+455 
-466 HADAAV
+466 AAV
-472 VITSPKSLPP
+472 AAFGVGIALTANGIALVAIAAAIA
-482 LCAPTPL
+482 LLYTRMRRL
-489 R
+489 

>member
-1 MPRRPRI
+1 MHCAIGVHNSAIVHMPRRPRI

-186 NLVRWLR
+186 NLVQ
-193 ESLIEAALSQN
+193 SLIDALPSWAN
-204 WLMEAVGLD
+204 WAW
-213 RLLNAALNWDWFN
+213 LNSA
-226 SVLEWLAAALS
+226 LEWLASALS

-347 AYAGEVG
+347 VCGEVG

-360 LATIVAFGGGA
+360 LATIVAFGAALVLLGQSGMYAVALAAIMVIGGA
-371 GTAGTVRHV
+371 MALSDVFSQSLMQNIVPNEQRGRAMGAWVVGIGTA
-380 RRRAC
+380 
-385 GDNGD
+385 
-390 RRRNGAIRCVLAKPN
+390 P
-405 AKHRAKR
+405 
-412 TARAGDGRLGSG
+412 LGSLQVG
-424 HRHSAAGQ
+424 
-432 PSGGRS
+432 
-438 GSRLRRGDSADR
+438 
-450 QRHSA
+450 
-455 SRHSRRHSATV
+455 
-466 HADAAV
+466 AAV
-472 VITSPKSLPP
+472 AAFGVGIALTANGIALAAIAAIIALLYSRMRRL
-482 LCAPTPL
+482 
-489 R
+489 

>member
-1 MPRRPRI
+1 MHYAASVHNSAIVHIPKRPRI

-47 QVIVGWLVL
+47 QVVVGWLVL

-65 GVALGLRFAPFFFL
+65 GIALGLRFAPFFFL

-91 RRSLIRVL
+91 RRSLIRAL
-99 NLAMTAVMCCVG
+99 NLAMTAVTCSVG
-111 ALIYYDTLE
+111 ALIYYDTLQ

-174 LAAGYLIAGYGA
+174 LAAGYLIAGRGA
-186 NLVRWLR
+186 DLVYWLM
-193 ESLIEAALSQN
+193 EWLMEAAQSRN

-213 RLLNAALNWDWFN
+213 RLLNAAQSWDWLN
-226 SVLEWLAAALS
+226 SALTWIASALS

-251 LVSVA
+251 LISVV

-278 LREFAGEL
+278 LREFAVEL
-286 RLNNALLMLMVIVA
+286 RRNNALLMLMVIVA

-329 EMNAF
+329 EMNAV
-334 RSVGAVLSILLLS
+334 RSLGAVLTIALL
-347 AYAGEVG
+347 AVFGEVG

-360 LATIVAFGGGA
+360 LATIVAFGAALILLGQSGMYAVALAAIMVIGGA
-371 GTAGTVRHV
+371 MALSDVFSQSLMQNIVPNEQRGRAMGAWVVGIGTA
-380 RRRAC
+380 
-385 GDNGD
+385 
-390 RRRNGAIRCVLAKPN
+390 P
-405 AKHRAKR
+405 
-412 TARAGDGRLGSG
+412 LGSLQVG
-424 HRHSAAGQ
+424 
-432 PSGGRS
+432 
-438 GSRLRRGDSADR
+438 
-450 QRHSA
+450 
-455 SRHSRRHSATV
+455 
-466 HADAAV
+466 AAV
-472 VITSPKSLPP
+472 AALGVGIALTANGIALVAIAAAIALLYSRMRRL
-482 LCAPTPL
+482 
-489 R
+489 

>member
-1 MPRRPRI
+1 MPKRPRI

-47 QVIVGWLVL
+47 QVVVGWLVL
-56 EITDDPFMV
+56 EMTDDPFMV
-65 GVALGLRFAPFFFL
+65 GIALGLRFAPFFFL

-91 RRSLIRVL
+91 RRSLIRAL
-99 NLAMTAVMCCVG
+99 NLAMTAVTCSVG
-111 ALIYYDTLE
+111 ALIYYDTLQ

-174 LAAGYLIAGYGA
+174 LAAGYLIAGRGA
-186 NLVRWLR
+186 DLVR
-193 ESLIEAALSQN
+193 SLIE
-204 WLMEAVGLD
+204 
-213 RLLNAALNWDWFN
+213 RLPSWMSWDWLN
-226 SVLEWLAAALS
+226 SALTWIASALS

-251 LVSVA
+251 LISVV

-278 LREFAGEL
+278 LREFAVEL
-286 RLNNALLMLMVIVA
+286 RRNNALLMLMVIVA

-329 EMNAF
+329 EMNAI
-334 RSVGAVLSILLLS
+334 RSLGAVLTIALL
-347 AYAGEVG
+347 AVFGEVG

-360 LATIVAFGGGA
+360 LATIVAFGAALILLGQSGMYAVALAAIMVIGGA
-371 GTAGTVRHV
+371 MALSDVFSQSLMQNIVPNEQRGRAMGAWVVGIGTA
-380 RRRAC
+380 
-385 GDNGD
+385 
-390 RRRNGAIRCVLAKPN
+390 P
-405 AKHRAKR
+405 
-412 TARAGDGRLGSG
+412 LGSLQVG
-424 HRHSAAGQ
+424 
-432 PSGGRS
+432 
-438 GSRLRRGDSADR
+438 
-450 QRHSA
+450 
-455 SRHSRRHSATV
+455 
-466 HADAAV
+466 AAV
-472 VITSPKSLPP
+472 AALGVGIALTANGIALVAIAAAIALLYSRMRRL
-482 LCAPTPL
+482 
-489 R
+489 

>member
-1 MPRRPRI
+1 MHCAIGVHNSAIVHMPRRPRI

-186 NLVRWLR
+186 NLVQ
-193 ESLIEAALSQN
+193 SLIDALPS
-204 WLMEAVGLD
+204 WMSWA
-213 RLLNAALNWDWFN
+213 WFN
-226 SVLEWLAAALS
+226 SALEWLASALS

-347 AYAGEVG
+347 VCGEVG

-360 LATIVAFGGGA
+360 LATIVAFGAALVLLGQSGMYAVALVAIMVIGGA
-371 GTAGTVRHV
+371 MALSDVFSQSLMQNIVPNEQRGRAMGAWVVGIGTA
-380 RRRAC
+380 
-385 GDNGD
+385 
-390 RRRNGAIRCVLAKPN
+390 P
-405 AKHRAKR
+405 
-412 TARAGDGRLGSG
+412 LGSLQVG
-424 HRHSAAGQ
+424 
-432 PSGGRS
+432 
-438 GSRLRRGDSADR
+438 
-450 QRHSA
+450 
-455 SRHSRRHSATV
+455 
-466 HADAAV
+466 AAV
-472 VITSPKSLPP
+472 AAFGVGIALTANGIALVAIAAAIA
-482 LCAPTPL
+482 LLYTRMRRL
-489 R
+489 